1 MGDSVIDSLEGFED
15 INEILA
21 CTAFFCFYDDHRYN

>member
-15 INEILA
+15 INELLA
-21 CTAFFCFYDDHRYN
+21 YSAIYFDNGN